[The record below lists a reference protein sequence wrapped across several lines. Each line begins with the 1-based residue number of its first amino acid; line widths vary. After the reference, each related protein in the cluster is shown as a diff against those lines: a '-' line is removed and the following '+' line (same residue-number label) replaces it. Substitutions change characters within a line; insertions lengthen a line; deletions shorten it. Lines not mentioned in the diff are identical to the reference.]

1 MSDKKYYFELTESQA
16 ELINKLIGFKIREC
30 VAWDAEEYEEALQ
43 LSKDINR
50 QIGFYQG
57 MEKQRNLI
65 YEN

>member
-16 ELINKLIGFKIREC
+16 ELINKLIVFKIREC

-50 QIGFYQG
+50 QIGFHQG
-57 MEKQRNLI
+57 MEKQRKLRDD
-65 YEN
+65 